1 VRWPGFAAGALEAGI
16 AAVFAL
22 PLRVGGI
29 RLGVLDLY
37 RDRPGELT
45 PHELTEAL
53 AHADAA
59 TAILLDLQA
68 HTSADGTGTGLIPVV
83 TDHADVHQATGI
95 VSVQA
100 HVTLTQA
107 LVLLRARAFA
117 AERPVLGL
125 SRDVVA
131 GLVHFT
137 NDGGGIDNE

>member
-1 VRWPGFAAGALEAGI
+1 
-16 AAVFAL
+16 
-22 PLRVGGI
+22 
-29 RLGVLDLY
+29 
-37 RDRPGELT
+37 
-45 PHELTEAL
+45 
-53 AHADAA
+53 
-59 TAILLDLQA
+59 
-68 HTSADGTGTGLIPVV
+68 VV

-100 HVTLTQA
+100 RVTLTQA

-137 NDGGGIDNE
+137 NDSGGIDNE